1 MRSGVGRA
9 DELINDIRSSI
20 LSGKLTVE
28 QALKTVTVNVAKV
41 LKLYPKKGVIRPGSD
56 ADILVFGK
64 EDLKLDKVFV
74 NGEQFVNNGK
84 VQKWGRYEENGMDNV
99 KRKG

>member
-1 MRSGVGRA
+1 MDRVTVSSDANGSIPAKEGCGPGVGRA

-41 LKLYPKKGVIRPGSD
+41 LKLYPKKV
-56 ADILVFGK
+56 L
-64 EDLKLDKVFV
+64 LDREVMRTYLSLEK
-74 NGEQFVNNGK
+74 K
-84 VQKWGRYEENGMDNV
+84 T
-99 KRKG
+99 

>member
-41 LKLYPKKGVIRPGSD
+41 LKLYPKKV
-56 ADILVFGK
+56 L
-64 EDLKLDKVFV
+64 LDREVMRTYLSLEK
-74 NGEQFVNNGK
+74 K
-84 VQKWGRYEENGMDNV
+84 T
-99 KRKG
+99 